1 MGRLEGRG
9 AVVTGGAGGIGRAI
23 AEAFA
28 AAGAKVA
35 VVDLD
40 KTQAEEAAHATGARA
55 AFAVD
60 VADRAAVADMA
71 AGAIAALGRVDT
83 LVNNAGVPGRGLLVD
98 VDEATIDRVIGV
110 NVKGVILCAQAFAA
124 HLTAVG
130 QAGDDASIV
139 NMSSQAG
146 KKGWPEL
153 TVYSASKAAVLG
165 FSRGLAV
172 ELGPFVRVNS
182 ICPGYIRDAGM
193 LWRSWSQSEGG
204 GDGAEARGAAFAEAN
219 WPLARL
225 QSPADVAN
233 AALFLAST
241 EAREITGQAINVAG
255 GVVMD

>member
-1 MGRLEGRG
+1 MGRLDGRG
-9 AVVTGGAGGIGRAI
+9 ALVTGGAGGIGRAI
-23 AEAFA
+23 AKLFVAE
-28 AAGAKVA
+28 GAKVA
-35 VVDLD
+35 VVDL
-40 KTQAEEAAHATGARA
+40 TQAAADEAADATGAAA

-60 VADRAAVADMA
+60 VTDAAAVRAMA
-71 AGAIAALGRVDT
+71 ADAIAALGQVDT

-98 VDEATIDRVIGV
+98 CDEALIDRVIGV

-124 HLTAVG
+124 HMTALGKAG
-130 QAGDDASIV
+130 QDASIV

-146 KKGWPEL
+146 KKGWAEL

-172 ELGPFVRVNS
+172 ELGPHVRVNS
-182 ICPGYIRDAGM
+182 ICPGYIREAGM
-193 LWRSWSQSEGG
+193 LWRNWSQSEGG
-204 GDGAEARGAAFAEAN
+204 DGGAEARGAAFAEAN

-225 QSPADVAN
+225 QSPGDVAN

>member
-1 MGRLEGRG
+1 MGRMQGRG
-9 AVVTGGAGGIGRAI
+9 VVVTGAAGGIGFAI
-23 AEAFA
+23 ARLFA
-28 AAGAKVA
+28 AEGAKVA

-40 KTQAEEAAHATGARA
+40 RAAAEAAAGKAGAAA
-55 AFAVD
+55 AFACD
-60 VADRAAVADMA
+60 VTDAKAVKAMA
-71 AGAIAALGRVDT
+71 ADAIAALGRVDT

-98 VDEATIDRVIGV
+98 VDEALIDRVIGV
-110 NVKGVILCAQAFAA
+110 NVKGVILASQAFAR
-124 HLTAVG
+124 HLTEVG
-130 QAGDDASIV
+130 KAGDDASIV

-172 ELGPFVRVNS
+172 ELGPHVRVNS
-182 ICPGYIRDAGM
+182 ICPGYIREAGM
-193 LWRSWSQSEGG
+193 LWRNWSQTEGG
-204 GDGAEARGAAFAEAN
+204 NDGAEARGAAFAQAH

-225 QSPADVAN
+225 QSPTDVAN